1 MNGVRTRPG
10 WHAVDTAGRE
20 LASGAVPEAPGATS
34 PAAALAGAPVV
45 TWPLQVVADDGRRVG
60 LAGALGS
67 GGVAIERLLGDLRRG
82 AAGAPGASVTA
93 SASVNASASVAALAS
108 ATPAG
113 PVDLPLAVVSL
124 AEGVERSTEVDADWF
139 EEVDRRR
146 SAPRPELL
154 AAGRGTELEA
164 ALHVTMLLA
173 TEALDPADDTDVE
186 AHVASGAQLW
196 LLAGAVTWAL
206 AGTGPNPFGPWS
218 ELVASGLWPVGPS
231 GGRLV
236 VSAGRAAR

>member
-1 MNGVRTRPG
+1 MNGVRIRSR
-10 WHAVDTAGRE
+10 WHAVDAAGCD
-20 LASGAVPEAPGATS
+20 LASGAIPDASGATS
-34 PAAALAGAPVV
+34 PAAALAAAPVV
-45 TWPLQVVADDGRRVG
+45 TWPLQVVADDGRRIG

-67 GGVAIERLLGDLRRG
+67 GGVAIERLLGDLRRR
-82 AAGAPGASVTA
+82 APGPPG
-93 SASVNASASVAALAS
+93 ASVAALAS

-124 AEGVERSTEVDADWF
+124 GEGVERSAGVDTDWF
-139 EEVDRRR
+139 DEVDRRR

-173 TEALDPADDTDVE
+173 TEALDPAHDTDVE

-206 AGTGPNPFGPWS
+206 AGPGSNPFGPWS
-218 ELVASGLWPVGPS
+218 ELVAAGLWPIGPS

-236 VSAGRAAR
+236 VSAGRSSR

>member
-1 MNGVRTRPG
+1 MVGVNGVRTRSS
-10 WHAVDTAGRE
+10 WHAVDAAGCD
-20 LASGAVPEAPGATS
+20 LASGAVPAAPGASS
-34 PAAALAGAPVV
+34 PAAALAAAPVV
-45 TWPLQVVADDGRRVG
+45 TWPLQVVDDDGRRIG

-82 AAGAPGASVTA
+82 AAGPPGAT
-93 SASVNASASVAALAS
+93 VAALAS

-113 PVDLPLAVVSL
+113 PVGLPLDVVSL
-124 AEGVERSTEVDADWF
+124 AEGVERSAGVDADWF
-139 EEVDRRR
+139 QEVDRRR
-146 SAPRPELL
+146 SAPRSGLL
-154 AAGRGTELEA
+154 AAGRGVELEA

-206 AGTGPNPFGPWS
+206 AGTGSNPFGPWS
-218 ELVASGLWPVGPS
+218 ELVAAGLWPLGPS

-236 VSAGRAAR
+236 VSAGNSAR

>member
-1 MNGVRTRPG
+1 MNGIRTRPG
-10 WHAVDTAGRE
+10 WHAVDAAGRD

-34 PAAALAGAPVV
+34 PAEALAGAPVV
-45 TWPLQVVADDGRRVG
+45 AWPLQVVADDGRRVG

-67 GGVAIERLLGDLRRG
+67 GGVAVERLLGDLRRG
-82 AAGAPGASVTA
+82 AAGPPG
-93 SASVNASASVAALAS
+93 ASVAALAS

-124 AEGVERSTEVDADWF
+124 AEGVERSAEVDADWF

-146 SAPRPELL
+146 SAPRSELL

-206 AGTGPNPFGPWS
+206 AGTGTNPFGPWS
-218 ELVASGLWPVGPS
+218 ELVASGLWPIGPS

-236 VSAGRAAR
+236 ISAGRADR

>member
-1 MNGVRTRPG
+1 MNGVPTRAR
-10 WHAVDTAGRE
+10 WHAVDGAGCH
-20 LASGAVPEAPGATS
+20 LATGAVPQAPGATS
-34 PAAALAGAPVV
+34 PAAARSAAPVV
-45 TWPLQVVADDGRRVG
+45 TWPLQVVADDGRRIG

-67 GGVAIERLLGDLRRG
+67 GGVAIERLLGDLR
-82 AAGAPGASVTA
+82 PGATGKP
-93 SASVNASASVAALAS
+93 SASVAALAS

-124 AEGVERSTEVDADWF
+124 AEGVERSAGVDADWF
-139 EEVDRRR
+139 DEVDRRR
-146 SAPRPELL
+146 SAPRSELL
-154 AAGRGTELEA
+154 ATGRGAQLEA
-164 ALHVTMLLA
+164 ALHVAMLLA

-206 AGTGPNPFGPWS
+206 AGTGSNPFGPWC
-218 ELVASGLWPVGPS
+218 ELVAAGLWPIGPS

-236 VSAGRAAR
+236 VSAGKSSR